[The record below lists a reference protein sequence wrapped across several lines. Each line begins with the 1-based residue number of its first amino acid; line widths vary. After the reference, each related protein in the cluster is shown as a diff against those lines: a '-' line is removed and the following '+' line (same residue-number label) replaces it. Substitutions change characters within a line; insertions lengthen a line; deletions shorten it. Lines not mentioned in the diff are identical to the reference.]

1 VLGTSRLWRSTVAFT
16 YLYVKSAKCLC
27 LLILVVRQI
36 DVFSCL
42 LLTCFAVFCTFCF
55 TFRLCCI
62 ILSFCFT
69 RKMAFVR
76 LNKPY
81 DDLKNLVFITA
92 ADSLSVV
99 SNTVIMAGVG
109 CCGVWWNWRSDNNAA
124 LECFKVLCEHGGEC
138 VNTATDYT
146 CTCQPGF
153 GGDRCQNG
161 KQSQQRLI
169 QRRFTYKSGR
179 LLYHTHTANSAPY
192 RFAKADRV
200 SRRLSHCR
208 SVCLSVSG

>member
-1 VLGTSRLWRSTVAFT
+1 MLLFTSGGLDLT
-16 YLYVKSAKCLC
+16 
-27 LLILVVRQI
+27 ILVVRQI

-153 GGDRCQNG
+153 LGDRCENG
-161 KQSQQRLI
+161 KQTVYSHQGLMTMLSKTNYLLIRHYYYSLLRRKAAQKSQQ
-169 QRRFTYKSGR
+169 
-179 LLYHTHTANSAPY
+179 
-192 RFAKADRV
+192 
-200 SRRLSHCR
+200 
-208 SVCLSVSG
+208 